1 MSAVMSEPLGSHFPP
16 GALVRARGR
25 EWIVLPGSSP
35 DRLRLRPLS
44 GSEADVAVVSPRLE
58 AVHDPVVAANFP
70 PPSVAQAASHED
82 ALLLRDALLM
92 SLRRGAGPFRSF
104 GHLAF
109 QPRAYQLVPLLMA
122 LKQEV
127 VRLLIADDVGIGKT
141 IEAGMIARE
150 LMDRGEIKRFAV
162 LCPPHL
168 VEQWVQ
174 ELDERFHIK
183 AVAVTA
189 ASAARLERGL
199 PVTDNIFTV
208 HPHTVVSLD
217 FIKSDRRRGDFAT
230 RCPEL
235 VIVDEAHTCAG
246 NGAGRHQRYD
256 LLRLL
261 AADAERH
268 MLFLTA
274 TPHSGDEASFNN
286 LLGLL
291 HPDFLQ
297 LATLA
302 GTARDALRARL
313 ALHFVQRRRP
323 DIAEWNRAK
332 LNRRWLE
339 ISFFAHRPKKG
350 LDELNILKSHYRR
363 LL

>member
-246 NGAGRHQRYD
+246 NGVGRHQRYD

-291 HPDFLQ
+291 HPDFL
-297 LATLA
+297 
-302 GTARDALRARL
+302 
-313 ALHFVQRRRP
+313 
-323 DIAEWNRAK
+323 
-332 LNRRWLE
+332 
-339 ISFFAHRPKKG
+339 
-350 LDELNILKSHYRR
+350 
-363 LL
+363 

>member
-1 MSAVMSEPLGSHFPP
+1 MSAVLSDLQGPAFPP

-25 EWIVLPGSSP
+25 EWIVMPGSSP
-35 DRLRLRPLS
+35 ERLRLRPLS
-44 GSEADVAVVSPRLE
+44 GSEADVAVISPALE
-58 AVHDPVVAANFP
+58 ATFESVVPASFPSPTVGQAAN
-70 PPSVAQAASHED
+70 HEE

-104 GHLAF
+104 GNLAF

-122 LKQEV
+122 LKQDV
-127 VRLLIADDVGIGKT
+127 IRLLIGDDVGIGKT

-150 LMDRGEIKRFAV
+150 LLDRGEIRRFAV

-174 ELDERFHIK
+174 ELDDRFHIK

-217 FIKSDRRRGDFAT
+217 YIKSDRRRGDFAS

-246 NGAGRHQRYD
+246 GGGGRHQRHD

-261 AADAERH
+261 SADAERH
-268 MLFLTA
+268 MLFLDRKST
-274 TPHSGDEASFNN
+274 
-286 LLGLL
+286 
-291 HPDFLQ
+291 
-297 LATLA
+297 
-302 GTARDALRARL
+302 RL
-313 ALHFVQRRRP
+313 
-323 DIAEWNRAK
+323 N
-332 LNRRWLE
+332 
-339 ISFFAHRPKKG
+339 S
-350 LDELNILKSHYRR
+350 SHT
-363 LL
+363 